1 MNRRASEPNAS
12 HFAADSGEVKQL
24 RSQVDYLKRII
35 EDKEKLIGDL
45 NSQQQ
50 TRHEEYQEK
59 LKRFKEM
66 QDQELGMSTKLREEN
81 TRLREEND

>member
-1 MNRRASEPNAS
+1 MSDLTAS
-12 HFAADSGEVKQL
+12 
-24 RSQVDYLKRII
+24 
-35 EDKEKLIGDL
+35 
-45 NSQQQ
+45 QQ